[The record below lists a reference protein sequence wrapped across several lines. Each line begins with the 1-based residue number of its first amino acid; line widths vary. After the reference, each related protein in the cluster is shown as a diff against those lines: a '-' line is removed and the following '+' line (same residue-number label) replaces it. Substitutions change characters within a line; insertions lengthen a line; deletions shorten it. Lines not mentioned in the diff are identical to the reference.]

1 MRNTSFT
8 LSLLAVACATPPST
22 DTGVVADSG
31 AGDAVDTADS
41 AGEEDTSDL
50 RFLLDGDWG
59 DATLTLTWLDLA
71 QLRDDNEL
79 RVGDTLLSAPAAADL
94 ALVVP
99 APPEADLVEIDPEN
113 FPGSLV
119 AAYVPALHRDLDGD
133 GVRSGDEFFLGTSNV
148 VALWVSGTPRDGLQ
162 PGWNALLLTR
172 GGDPLPTDRHAIPVS
187 TNLEPALDGHLAGTA
202 PDALADARF
211 ALVSVREYVGDQVL
225 DDVWGAPASSP
236 WAADVSGAPPDDHV
250 TLLGNLGF
258 TGALERLVAYDD
270 LDGDGGYSPGDAV
283 RAGACVDGEPVA
295 LLWAP
300 EVPDL
305 AFALTLVLHERA
317 AGWIP
322 VATGVSAGPLLDSDA
337 ETLDFDEG
345 CAP

>member
-1 MRNTSFT
+1 MRNAAVFVVLFSASCTTS
-8 LSLLAVACATPPST
+8 AAT
-22 DTGVVADSG
+22 DTGAAEDSG
-31 AGDAVDTADS
+31 ATETGDSTD
-41 AGEEDTSDL
+41 EEDTSDL
-50 RFLLDGDWG
+50 HFLLDGDWA
-59 DATLTLTWLDLA
+59 DATVTLTWLDLA
-71 QLRDDNEL
+71 RLRDDNEL
-79 RVGDTLLSAPAAADL
+79 RVGDTLLSVPAAADV

-113 FPGSLV
+113 FPGSFV
-119 AAYVPALHRDLDGD
+119 AAYVPALHQDLDGD
-133 GVRSGDEFFLGTSNV
+133 GVRSGDEFFLGASAV
-148 VALWVSGTPRDGLQ
+148 VALWVTGTPRDGLD

-187 TNLEPALDGHLAGTA
+187 TNLDPALDGHLAGTA
-202 PDALADARF
+202 PDSLAAARF
-211 ALVSVREYVGDQVL
+211 ALVSVRELDGDRVL
-225 DDVWGAPASSP
+225 ADVWDAPASDP
-236 WAADVSGAPPDDHV
+236 WTADVSGPPPDDHV

-258 TGALERLVAYDD
+258 TGALERLIAYDD
-270 LDGDGGYSPGDAV
+270 HDADGGYSSGDTV

-305 AFALTLVLHERA
+305 AFALTLVLHQRP

-322 VATGVSAGPLLDSDA
+322 IATGSSAGPLLDSEA
-337 ETLDFDEG
+337 ETLGFDEG